1 VGSAVAGVVVVGLAV
16 LSALPGSAT
25 VDLRW
30 APADTTIDLGD
41 TTVISVLVDDPVAIR
56 TFEAWI
62 AFDDTIVSSVDG
74 MPGQLYM
81 DTGVRLWEGFEEVA
95 PGNWHGYWVVMSN
108 TDWTVGPGELFAWT
122 ITGINAG
129 TCPVTTG
136 DLRLWGP
143 DGENL
148 IADVSL
154 AATTVIVDDSSRV
167 PDDGSTHLAF
177 DCYPNPFNPHTEL
190 RFIVPGSGKVRIDVF
205 DLRGNRVATAF
216 DGWVEQGSLTVPW
229 DASDDGGRSLASGV
243 YLFRL
248 TGPGAIST
256 TARGVLLE

>member
-129 TCPVTTG
+129 TCPVTTN
-136 DLRLWGP
+136 DLRL
-143 DGENL
+143 
-148 IADVSL
+148 
-154 AATTVIVDDSSRV
+154 
-167 PDDGSTHLAF
+167 
-177 DCYPNPFNPHTEL
+177 
-190 RFIVPGSGKVRIDVF
+190 
-205 DLRGNRVATAF
+205 
-216 DGWVEQGSLTVPW
+216 
-229 DASDDGGRSLASGV
+229 
-243 YLFRL
+243 
-248 TGPGAIST
+248 
-256 TARGVLLE
+256 